1 LTEKVGRVAVVVLVV
16 VCVLQTLFLAAKTP
30 EEPTNIKEK
39 NKKRVKTCFDICF
52 MLSWVM
58 YDFSH

>member
-1 LTEKVGRVAVVVLVV
+1 MTEKVGRVAVVVLVV

-52 MLSWVM
+52 MLSL
-58 YDFSH
+58 